1 MAIISCRV
9 IEENPTG
16 YYEPIVRVL
25 VKNEIGMYIQG
36 AYTHRWLSHDPLPGF
51 RQSALFIKQAKKRNL
66 ALPNIFWKHK
76 HQKTQKIV

>member
-36 AYTHRWLSHDPLPGF
+36 AYTHR
-51 RQSALFIKQAKKRNL
+51 
-66 ALPNIFWKHK
+66 
-76 HQKTQKIV
+76 